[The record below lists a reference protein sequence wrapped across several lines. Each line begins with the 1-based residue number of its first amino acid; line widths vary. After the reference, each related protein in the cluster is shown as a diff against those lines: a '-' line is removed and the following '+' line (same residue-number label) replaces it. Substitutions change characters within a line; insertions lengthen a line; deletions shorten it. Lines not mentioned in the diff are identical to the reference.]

1 MKPAWLFNR
10 SLGRA
15 LLWTAF
21 AVLMAVGVNLVGIS
35 IVGDVSNWI
44 LWLDDHAGY
53 FLVWRLCLYGAI
65 GYGWLRMRRRLSWDK
80 DTRQRLFRAEIGAV
94 VAVLLLEVSVW
105 LT

>member
-1 MKPAWLFNR
+1 MRPAWLFNR
-10 SLGRA
+10 SLGKV

-21 AVLMAVGVNLVGIS
+21 AVSVAVGVNLVGIS
-35 IVGDVSNWI
+35 IVGDVSEWSH
-44 LWLDDHAGY
+44 WLDDHTGY

-80 DTRQRLFRAEIGAV
+80 DTRQRLFRVEIGAG